1 VNYAA
6 AKAGVAGLSR
16 ALARE
21 VASRGITVNSIAPG
35 FIDTDMTRA
44 LTPEQIESLKA
55 TIPAQRLGNV
65 EDIAATA
72 VFLASEGAGYITGIT
87 LNVNGG
93 MVMS

>member
-1 VNYAA
+1 LRP
-6 AKAGVAGLSR
+6 GLS
-16 ALARE
+16 
-21 VASRGITVNSIAPG
+21 
-35 FIDTDMTRA
+35 A